1 MLFFK
6 PKFKKYG
13 WKKDLSDHRD
23 QLFKLTLPLTAL
35 PPVADLRNICPLIYD
50 QGQLGS
56 CTANAIAGAINSLEI
71 KNAVKQPYMP
81 SRLFIYY
88 NERVLEGTVKFD
100 SGASLRDGIKTV
112 SKQGVCSEVTWP
124 YNINRFKCKPSRK
137 SYQEAK
143 NNIVHE
149 YQRIHDGDLIGMK
162 TALAKGLP
170 FVFGF
175 SVYES
180 FESQAVSKSGIVPM
194 PQSNE
199 KLMGGHAVM
208 ACGYDDSKQMFLVRN
223 SWGQNWGLNGYCW
236 MPYTYLSNVN
246 LANDFWVISQL

>member
-23 QLFKLTLPLTAL
+23 HSFKLTLTAL
-35 PPVADLRNICPLIYD
+35 PPSTDLRNICPLIYD

-56 CTANAIAGAINSLEI
+56 CTANAIGGAIHSLEI
-71 KNAVKQPYMP
+71 KNAVKDLYMP
-81 SRLFIYY
+81 SRLFIYW
-88 NERVLEGTVKFD
+88 NERALEGTTRID

-112 SKQGVCSEVTWP
+112 AKQGVCSEVTWP
-124 YNINRFKCKPSRK
+124 YNINKFKRKPPSK
-137 SYQEAK
+137 AYQEAK
-143 NNIVHE
+143 KNTIDA
-149 YQRIHDGDLIGMK
+149 YFRINDGDLMGMK
-162 TALAKGLP
+162 GALAGGNP

-175 SVYES
+175 SVYDS
-180 FESQAVSKSGIVPM
+180 FESKAVSKSGIVPM
-194 PQSNE
+194 PKSNE
-199 KLMGGHAVM
+199 KLLGGHAVM

-236 MPYTYLSNVN
+236 MPYTYLSNDK
-246 LANDFWVISQL
+246 LANDFWVITKL